1 MKLTGIPED
10 CVIKKTT
17 RWLAEEV
24 LDGQRQRVDIP
35 AHASNA
41 HNAVLERRLLNRP
54 PCSPGDK
61 IGQKTE
67 LN

>member
-24 LDGQRQRVDIP
+24 LDGQRQRVDVSACART
-35 AHASNA
+35 AHEGLLQKR
-41 HNAVLERRLLNRP
+41 LEED
-54 PCSPGDK
+54 PC
-61 IGQKTE
+61 
-67 LN
+67 